1 MNFTLLCDPFSKPNE
16 SKINPCI
23 TDLKGSHNEGFI
35 DSWFKKMYCDR
46 QNLKSKLLSHWKKAY
61 VCAKTARF
69 VLFQLFDVRNASKV
83 ELKLIFNNIPDRF
96 SLILAV

>member
-1 MNFTLLCDPFSKPNE
+1 MKAKLIHAS
-16 SKINPCI
+16 
-23 TDLKGSHNEGFI
+23 TDLKGSHNEEFI

-69 VLFQLFDVRNASKV
+69 VLSQLFDVRNASKV